1 MQIRVEARVLAML
14 LQCALSGWVCLFVF
28 ELEKNN

>member
-1 MQIRVEARVLAML
+1 MQISIEARVLAML
-14 LQCALSGWVCLFVF
+14 LQCVLGGWVCLFIF